1 MDNSVLLL
9 LNQTTPSLSPWYGCN
24 TVVMHPGQFVT
35 RSVLGSDIIQCKNA
49 QAVSGQKY
57 LHQFLEHSIKAA
69 IVETNAPPKLP
80 VRGPV
85 RGFKGVET
93 VETDCKVPVLFDETV
108 VPVFG
113 KPATVDT
120 VPEAVAGACTI
131 CAV

>member
-1 MDNSVLLL
+1 
-9 LNQTTPSLSPWYGCN
+9 
-24 TVVMHPGQFVT
+24 MHPGSLSQGPFWAVT
-35 RSVLGSDIIQCKNA
+35 SSSAKCTGSEWTEVPSVVPRTL
-49 QAVSGQKY
+49 
-57 LHQFLEHSIKAA
+57 KAA

-85 RGFKGVET
+85 RGFKRVET
-93 VETDCKVPVLFDETV
+93 AETDCKVPVVFDEAV

-113 KPATVDT
+113 KPVTVDT